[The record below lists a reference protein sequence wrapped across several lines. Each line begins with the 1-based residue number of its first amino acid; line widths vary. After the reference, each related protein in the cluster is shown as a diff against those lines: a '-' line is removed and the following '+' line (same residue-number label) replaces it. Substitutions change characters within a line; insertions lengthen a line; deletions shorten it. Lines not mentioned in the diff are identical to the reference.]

1 MKFFKEFRKLTRFE
15 LILWTCSLI
24 AVTASFLLC
33 PEKDYLSLSASL
45 VGATALI
52 FLAKGLV
59 IGQVLTVVF
68 SLLYGI
74 ISCICA
80 YYGEMITYIFMSTP
94 AAIFSIIAWLRHP
107 YADGDGEVE
116 VRSRLNARTM
126 CILCLLSALVTFA
139 FYFIL
144 KALGTANLL
153 FSTISIATSF
163 FASGLTFLRSPYYAL
178 AYCSNDIV
186 LIILWVLATVENVA
200 YLPMILC
207 FVVFLVNDLYGFV
220 NWRRMQN
227 EQSAS
232 EK

>member
-1 MKFFKEFRKLTRFE
+1 MKFFKEFRKLTKFE
-15 LILWTCSLI
+15 LTLWICSLI

-59 IGQVLTVVF
+59 IGQVLTVLF

-74 ISCICA
+74 VSCIFG
-80 YYGEMITYIFMSTP
+80 YYGEMITYVFMSTP
-94 AAIFSIIAWLRHP
+94 AAVFSIISWLRHP
-107 YADGDGEVE
+107 YAEGDGEVE
-116 VRSRLNARTM
+116 VRSRLTPRTM
-126 CILCLLSALVTFA
+126 LALIALSTAVTVA
-139 FYFIL
+139 FFFIL
-144 KALGTANLL
+144 RALDTANLI
-153 FSTISIATSF
+153 FSTVSIATSF

-186 LIILWVLATVENVA
+186 LILLWVLATVENVA

-207 FVVFLVNDLYGFV
+207 FVVFLLNDVYGFV
-220 NWRRMQN
+220 NWRRMQK
-227 EQSAS
+227 EQS
-232 EK
+232 KQ